1 MQSALHQHDGNH
13 GGYERNVPGC
23 IQNIME
29 VEMDEE
35 LGWGAVSA
43 QTSRRAP
50 PETMATVIR
59 RRPSRPSWASGHQD
73 LPDWNGSFEPK
84 IIGKYG

>member
-1 MQSALHQHDGNH
+1 MAAMKEMFRD
-13 GGYERNVPGC
+13 V

-73 LPDWNGSFEPK
+73 PPDWNGSFEPK